1 MFKYLA
7 LLVAICQ
14 DLQAVSSDC
23 QELDISIRQ
32 QGYHL
37 LQSSSQ
43 AHRHLGPFLMQQ
55 QVVEGGDGVEQNTVH
70 WWTGKTQK
78 QKNKTTFTVK
88 TSYLILHGLQ

>member
-1 MFKYLA
+1 MSRNVRKQIIVNACIHKVMFKYLA

-32 QGYHL
+32 QGHHL

-55 QVVEGGDGVEQNTVH
+55 QVVEGGDGIEQNTVH
-70 WWTGKTQK
+70 W
-78 QKNKTTFTVK
+78 
-88 TSYLILHGLQ
+88 